1 MLLLTIVIII
11 ISLSLLLGILHFGKP
26 EVLSLTIYPKTVK
39 EGEPL
44 TISLKLKGFFISKVS
59 AWIISPNNSRI
70 PITLENV
77 NGLYRGTWIA
87 TRPFEIYQINIEVDG
102 PFTNITRSEYIRV
115 VENRGSQLISVLL
128 DVDDQ
133 AARLKEKRDFFPV
146 YIREI
151 LRHAGFPYETI
162 DKTSLSSNISCKI
175 LILPYNTSF
184 LPQEREKITEFVSSG
199 GILIGIGGSSGLE
212 EIFGVRS
219 LGETLNEGYIKVVD
233 KNHPITSNLT
243 SSLHVFGEIP
253 LYSVVNEGVEVL
265 AEIANSTGIKIGK
278 PAIIVNRYFEG
289 LAILLVPDLIS
300 SIVRIQQGKSVTC
313 DGPWPV
319 NDGILKT
326 DDGAILDY
334 TIDREEVSSH
344 KVFLHPIADEEREI
358 ILKSILYAAW
368 DKGIPLPFLWYW
380 PGETMA
386 VALYSHDSDGG
397 DEIKANLLLSNLSSL
412 GVRSTWCI
420 LHGEGYS
427 KSFYEKLKA
436 GGYEIALH
444 YNALP
449 PKYSW
454 SKEGFIAQYNA
465 VSAETGTRL
474 ISNKNHY
481 LRWEF
486 WTDFYRWCE
495 EKGIELDQSKGP
507 SKAHNLGFLFGTSH
521 PYFPIDDW
529 SNRNRFL
536 NVLEVALHDQE
547 MWRGWPDNE
556 VIEVLNSFTYQSYK
570 HYGVVHHLFHPA
582 HIQIT
587 HQILKATVEFT
598 KSLNH
603 MSIWTAREINEW
615 ERKRREV
622 SFQSIALS
630 KNSLAFQIFS
640 PKEVEDA
647 TIMLLIPRNLEL
659 KRNWLLKID
668 GEKASFNFTQVY
680 GFNVMKFTR
689 KVEGSIHVELY
700 FASITDES

>member
-1 MLLLTIVIII
+1 MLLLTISIVAI
-11 ISLSLLLGILHFGKP
+11 ISLSLLLGILYLGKP
-26 EVLSLTIYPKTVK
+26 EMLSLTIYPRTVK

-44 TISLKLKGFFISKVS
+44 TISLKLKGFLISKVS
-59 AWIISPNNSRI
+59 AWVISPDDSRI
-70 PITLENV
+70 PVTLECV
-77 NGLYRGTWIA
+77 NNLYRGTWIA
-87 TRPFEIYQINIEVDG
+87 TRPFELHQIDVEVNG
-102 PFTNITRSEYIRV
+102 PFTSITRSEYVRV
-115 VENRGSQLISVLL
+115 VENWGSQLISVLL

-133 AARLKEKRDFFPV
+133 AIRLREKRDFFPV
-146 YIREI
+146 YIKEI
-151 LRHAGFPYETI
+151 LRHAGFSYETI
-162 DKTSLSSNISCKI
+162 DKTSLSSSNIPCKI
-175 LILPYNTSF
+175 LVLPYNVSF
-184 LPQEREKITEFVSSG
+184 SPQEKEKIKGFVASG

-219 LGETLNEGYIKVVD
+219 LGKAVDEGYIKIID

-253 LYSVVNEGVEVL
+253 LYSVVDERAEVL
-265 AEIANSTGIKIGK
+265 AKIRDSMGANLEN

-319 NDGILKT
+319 NDGILKA
-326 DDGAILDY
+326 DDGAILNY
-334 TIDREEVSSH
+334 TTDREEVSGH
-344 KVFLHPIADEEREI
+344 EVFLHPIADEEREI

-397 DEIKANLLLSNLSSL
+397 DELKANLLLSNLSAL

-427 KSFYEKLKA
+427 KSFYEDLKA
-436 GGYEIALH
+436 RGYEIALH

-449 PKYSW
+449 PKHSW
-454 SKEGFIAQYNA
+454 SKEGFIAQFDA
-465 VSAETGTRL
+465 VSAESGARI

-507 SKAHNLGFLFGTSH
+507 SKAHNLGFLFGASH

-529 SNRNRFL
+529 SSRNRFL

-556 VIEVLNSFTYQSYK
+556 VIEVLNSFTYQSYR
-570 HYGVVHHLFHPA
+570 HYGVAHHLFHPA

-598 KSLNH
+598 GSLDH
-603 MSIWTAREINEW
+603 MSIWTAKEINEW

-630 KNSLAFQIFS
+630 ENSLVFQIFS
-640 PKEVEDA
+640 PQEIPDA
-647 TIMLLIPRNLEL
+647 TVMLLIPRDLEL
-659 KRNWLLKID
+659 KRDWSLKIG
-668 GEKASFNFTQVY
+668 GEEAPYNFTRVY
-680 GFNVMKFTR
+680 GFNVIKFT
-689 KVEGSIHVELY
+689 KSIKGAIPVELY
-700 FASITDES
+700 N